1 MEYSPVQVKSQRA
14 LIIIFHIA
22 IITPVLK
29 QGKGIIATA
38 LQGQVA
44 PAKGMREIPEEQ
56 TMRAEK
62 QKTVLLVDDEAIIAM
77 TEKMTLEKYG
87 YNVMIAPTGEDAV
100 ATVAKTPAIDLVL
113 MDVNLGSGID
123 GTEAAALI
131 LSNRDLPV
139 VFLSSHMEPEV
150 VTKTEKITSYG
161 YVVKNSSITVLDASI
176 KMAFKLFEAKKQE
189 IEKEKALRES
199 EASYRVMFSGAS
211 DGILLADSKTKV
223 FRYANPAMCK
233 MLGYTEEEFSRM
245 SVADIHPKE
254 SLDHVLDEFAAM
266 AQGEIVSA
274 ADLPCLRKDGTIFYA
289 NISHS
294 AMVLE
299 GCEYHAGFFHDVT
312 ERKRASDI
320 LRESELRLKAQYQ
333 GMPVPT
339 FTWQKQ
345 GEDFELIEF
354 NDAAKVITHEKV
366 LEFVGRKASD
376 LYANRKDILRD
387 IQQCFAERK
396 VIRKETASEHFVPGK
411 LIALTIVPVPA
422 DLIMVHMEDITERK
436 RSEGLLARQNDALL
450 KLNRFSIELSMLSAE
465 DNPEALIAKRIKEI
479 AGAELAVFSEYDPEK
494 RTTTIRHIEMEPGLL
509 KKVVGLLGK
518 QVEKIHST
526 VSAEMYQE
534 MTREIIGTRKTLH
547 EMSFGAISP
556 PVGAAIQ
563 AMLKVDRFIGIA
575 YLVEGKL
582 YGTSVLAMNHDQPD
596 PSQSILENFSYLA
609 SMSLR
614 RKRAESQREAAL
626 EKLHSFAL
634 AVESS
639 SDAIGMST
647 PDGKHY
653 YQNKAFDDLFG
664 DIGENPPATVY
675 VDEQLGREVFRT
687 IMGGNPWAGEI
698 KMKGKAGEL
707 LDVFQRAYAIKD
719 SAGRILGLVG
729 VHTNITERKR
739 AESQK
744 AAALEK
750 LRESEEKFRLMAEQL
765 EDVLYT
771 TDRNG
776 IITYISPSAGRVF
789 GWLPD
794 EMTGRRFT
802 EFLPQDEIPK
812 AMQAFQAAVSEGKP
826 QRNLQLMM
834 KRRDDSVFYG
844 EIIGS
849 PLDKNRGMAGTLG
862 LIRDISE
869 RRQTEIALYESE
881 ARYRTLVENASDLVY
896 RTDTAGR
903 FTFVNRAT
911 LTISGYEEKELI
923 GKYYPSLIRPD
934 MRNKAVRIFL
944 HQIKEGAYNTYSEF
958 PVITKDGRQLW
969 LGQNIQ
975 LVLEN
980 GRVTGFQAVS
990 RDITERKRIETA
1002 LSESEDLYRDLV
1014 ENSLDVICTHDLEGK
1029 VLSINQAAVRLTG
1042 YSLEDLLTMN
1052 MADLLMPEVRHL
1064 FKAYLAEI
1072 QAKGWAHGTMRV
1084 QTASGEPRYWEFHNT
1099 LRTKDVTIPVVRG
1112 VGRDIT
1118 ERERAEKEIKRQLAE
1133 KEILL
1138 KEVHH
1143 RIKNNIASIGGLI
1156 SLHMQS
1162 VSNPE
1167 AVAVLQ
1173 EAIGRVDSMRILYD
1187 KLLITDDFRDIS
1199 VKNYIESLADA
1210 VLALFPDRAKIKLE
1224 KQIDDFYL
1232 DPKQLFPLGLIINEL
1247 ITNKM
1252 KYAFIAREAGRITI
1266 SLKNVAKHVTLDIRD
1281 NGNKLPAGFDI
1292 DKTKGFGLMLVKM
1305 LSQQLGGSF
1314 SIEKHKGTRCT
1325 VEFDI

>member
-1 MEYSPVQVKSQRA
+1 M
-14 LIIIFHIA
+14 
-22 IITPVLK
+22 
-29 QGKGIIATA
+29 G
-38 LQGQVA
+38 
-44 PAKGMREIPEEQ
+44 
-56 TMRAEK
+56 AEK
-62 QKTVLLVDDEAIIAM
+62 PKTILLVEDEAITAM
-77 TEKMTLEKYG
+77 AEKMALEKYG
-87 YNVMIAPTGEDAV
+87 YKVIIADSGEEAV
-100 ATVAKTPAIDLVL
+100 ETVAKTPAIDLIL
-113 MDVNLGSGID
+113 MDINLGTGID
-123 GTEAAALI
+123 GTEAAAII
-131 LSNRDLPV
+131 LRQRDLPV
-139 VFLSSHMEPEV
+139 VFLSSHTEPEIV
-150 VTKTEKITSYG
+150 AKTEKITSYG
-161 YVVKNSSITVLDASI
+161 YVVKDSSGTVLDASI
-176 KMAFKLFEAKKQE
+176 KMAFKLYAAKIKELEKEEALQVSLERFEFANRATFNAIWDWDLRTDAIWWNENFQTLFGYRAEE
-189 IEKEKALRES
+189 IEPDIASWKNRIHPEDLDRVKTSIHAAIDSGKQSWSDHYRFRRKDGSYADVDDRGYISRDQGGQPVRMIGAMQDVSERKQAESQREAALKALRES
-199 EASYRVMFSGAS
+199 EEKYRILIENSHDIIFTLSTDGVFTFVSPSWTTLLGHSLDQVTGKPFQQFVHPDDLAGCMAMLQKVIATGQRQDRAEAYRVRHA
-211 DGILLADSKTKV
+211 DGSW
-223 FRYANPAMCK
+223 RW
-233 MLGYTEEEFSRM
+233 
-245 SVADIHPKE
+245 
-254 SLDHVLDEFAAM
+254 HVTNA
-266 AQGEIVSA
+266 
-274 ADLPCLRKDGTIFYA
+274 
-289 NISHS
+289 
-294 AMVLE
+294 
-299 GCEYHAGFFHDVT
+299 
-312 ERKRASDI
+312 
-320 LRESELRLKAQYQ
+320 
-333 GMPVPT
+333 VPI
-339 FTWQKQ
+339 K
-345 GEDFELIEF
+345 
-354 NDAAKVITHEKV
+354 DAAGIV
-366 LEFVGRKASD
+366 VGG
-376 LYANRKDILRD
+376 
-387 IQQCFAERK
+387 E
-396 VIRKETASEHFVPGK
+396 G
-411 LIALTIVPVPA
+411 IAR
-422 DLIMVHMEDITERK
+422 DITERK
-436 RSEGLLARQNDALL
+436 RGEYERAAALGALRESERAKSELLE
-450 KLNRFSIELSMLSAE
+450 KLNAAQHLAMIGSWDWDLQSDRVWWSEETYRIFGVTPEDFIPSFEANGKFIHPEDFASYGKSFEHAFQTGEPLDVELR
-465 DNPEALIAKRIKEI
+465 LIAGDGVLKHCDAKGKII
-479 AGAELAVFSEYDPEK
+479 YDDS
-494 RTTTIRHIEMEPGLL
+494 G
-509 KKVVGLLGK
+509 
-518 QVEKIHST
+518 Q
-526 VSAEMYQE
+526 
-534 MTREIIGTRKTLH
+534 
-547 EMSFGAISP
+547 AI
-556 PVGAAIQ
+556 
-563 AMLKVDRFIGIA
+563 RFIGTIMDIT
-575 YLVEGKL
+575 E
-582 YGTSVLAMNHDQPD
+582 
-596 PSQSILENFSYLA
+596 
-609 SMSLR
+609 
-614 RKRAESQREAAL
+614 RKRTESQREAAL
-626 EKLHSFAL
+626 EKLRSFAL

-675 VDEQLGREVFRT
+675 VDEQVGREVFRT

-729 VHTNITERKR
+729 IHTNITERKW

-744 AAALEK
+744 EAALEK
-750 LRESEEKFRLMAEQL
+750 LH
-765 EDVLYT
+765 
-771 TDRNG
+771 
-776 IITYISPSAGRVF
+776 
-789 GWLPD
+789 
-794 EMTGRRFT
+794 
-802 EFLPQDEIPK
+802 
-812 AMQAFQAAVSEGKP
+812 
-826 QRNLQLMM
+826 
-834 KRRDDSVFYG
+834 
-844 EIIGS
+844 
-849 PLDKNRGMAGTLG
+849 
-862 LIRDISE
+862 
-869 RRQTEIALYESE
+869 ESE

-911 LTISGYEEKELI
+911 FTISGYEEKELI
-923 GKYYPSLIRPD
+923 GKYYPSLIQPD

-944 HQIKEGAYNTYSEF
+944 HQIKEGTHNTYSEF
-958 PVITKDGRQLW
+958 PVITKGGRQLW

-1014 ENSLDVICTHDLEGK
+1014 ENSLDLICTHDLEGK

-1042 YSLEDLLTMN
+1042 YPHGDLLTMN

-1099 LRTKDVTIPVVRG
+1099 LRTKDVAIPVVRG

-1187 KLLITDDFRDIS
+1187 KLLITEDYRDIS
-1199 VKNYIESLADA
+1199 VKNYAESLADA
-1210 VLALFPDRAKIKLE
+1210 VLALFPDRAKVKLE

-1252 KYAFIAREAGRITI
+1252 KYAFIDREAGRITI

-1281 NGNKLPAGFDI
+1281 NGNKLPAGFDM

-1305 LSQQLGGSF
+1305 LTKQLGGSF
-1314 SIEKHKGTRCT
+1314 SMEKKAGTRCT